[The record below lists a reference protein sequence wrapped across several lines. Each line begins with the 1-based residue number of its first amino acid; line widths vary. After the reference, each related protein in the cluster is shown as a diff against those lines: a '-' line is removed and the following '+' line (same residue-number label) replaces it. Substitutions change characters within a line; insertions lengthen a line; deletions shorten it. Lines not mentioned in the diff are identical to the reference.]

1 MYLHEMCRCPDGP
14 VLCSKRSGACCV
26 LALSFAEVLLAWFR
40 ACKKKQAFVG
50 SASSQQ
56 PDQSKSGAAPTGPK
70 FLCAGCIAAVKST
83 HAILSKKITEEDAIL
98 VRSDEACIVLLR
110 THT

>member
-1 MYLHEMCRCPDGP
+1 MG
-14 VLCSKRSGACCV
+14 
-26 LALSFAEVLLAWFR
+26 WFG
-40 ACKKKQAFVG
+40 ACKKKQTFVG

-56 PDQSKSGAAPTGPK
+56 PDQSKSGVAPTGPK

-98 VRSDEACIVLLR
+98 VRSDDTYIVLLR